1 MFRARLGVRTRV
13 LAIALVPSAAL
24 LVIGVG
30 GAGYLVAQ
38 GNHAREWGA
47 ALQDA
52 TPTTRELVNAVQAER
67 QVTLAQLA
75 GEEPNPK
82 ALSEARLRMDAA
94 IILLEPITAKMEALG
109 PQGVTGDVGGF
120 QTLTRQ
126 LAAVRTQVDAG
137 VLPFADAYTF
147 YGHLLDLVSVGT
159 SVVMITAPSSE
170 VAVETGETLTLIS
183 ASEMLTRSA
192 GLAEVLLH
200 DGTLPPELG
209 IEYAR
214 LTGGYRISVEALAR
228 DEDDAETINAATLI
242 NGQNWQRLIMMENS
256 LMARALDPVTNPD
269 PKPVPLAFTEAE
281 WRDTVS
287 KVNQALLTLWDV
299 QNLHAQGLSEQAGE
313 EYARNSLIAG
323 GGMFLVAVSAFGV
336 ALVLANRI
344 IRRLKRLRDQTLAL
358 ADDRLPQIMTQL
370 RDGKD
375 VDVAA
380 ETPPLDFGSDEIGQ
394 VAKAFSHAHEAAVEA
409 AVTEARTREGVK
421 AVFLNIA
428 HRSQVVVHRQ
438 LEVLDDAES
447 KQEDPSLLEIFFR
460 LDHLATRE
468 RRNAENLIILAGG
481 QPGRQW
487 RNPVALVEVVRSGV
501 GEALDY
507 TRVKITRLPEIAVAG
522 SAVADL
528 VHLVAELVDNAAH
541 FSPPTSQVEVRGNVV
556 GKGIAVEIVDQ
567 GMGMP
572 ESELERVN
580 EMLRNPPDFGVNT
593 LSEDSRLGMFVVAQ
607 LAVRNGISVRLT
619 ESDYGGVRA
628 IVLIPSSLT
637 VAAPGTGEIP
647 AVPKQLE
654 AVAAQPQAESFHA
667 AESFPTAEPFPTGE
681 PFRTS
686 ESFHTGEM
694 RQLDAPPALPARP
707 GPTAPE
713 RPLTPLYSPAPAF
726 DAFASPAR
734 SFEESAK
741 PYEPPTEPNPPH
753 RPSIPA
759 PQPEI
764 GFRPRESRR
773 AQYTGSDV
781 RPALP
786 RRRRQASLAP
796 ELAQDTTSPETSS
809 QPTRTAEQARDL
821 MSAIENGT
829 RQGRRADPG
838 ASEPVSNPFPDRQ
851 EGDGDHLK
859 RW

>member
-52 TPTTRELVNAVQAER
+52 TPTTRELVNAVQGER

-75 GEEPNPK
+75 GETPNPK
-82 ALSEARLRMDAA
+82 ALAEARLRMDAA
-94 IILLEPITAKMEALG
+94 IILLEPITAQMEALG

-126 LAAVRTQVDAG
+126 LSAIRTQVDAG
-137 VLPFADAYTF
+137 ALPFADAYKF

-159 SVVMITAPSSE
+159 SVVMVTAPTSE

-214 LTGGYRISVEALAR
+214 LTGGYRIGVEALAR
-228 DEDDAETINAATLI
+228 DADDATTINAAALI
-242 NGQNWQRLIMMENS
+242 TGQNWQKLIIMENS

-269 PKPVPLAFTEAE
+269 PKPVPLAFTEQE
-281 WRDTVS
+281 WRDTVNS
-287 KVNQALLTLWDV
+287 VNQTLLTLWDV
-299 QNLHAQGLSEQAGE
+299 QSLHAQGLSEEAGE
-313 EYARNSLIAG
+313 EDARNSLLAG

-358 ADDRLPQIMTQL
+358 ADDRLPQTMNRL
-370 RDGKD
+370 RAGKD

-447 KQEDPSLLEIFFR
+447 KQEDPALLEIFFR

-487 RNPVALVEVVRSGV
+487 RNPVSLVEVVRSGV

-507 TRVKITRLPEIAVAG
+507 TRVKITRLPEVAVAG

-528 VHLVAELVDNAAH
+528 VHLIAELVDNAAH

-572 ESELERVN
+572 ESELARVN

-637 VAAPGTGEIP
+637 VTAAGTGEIP
-647 AVPKQLE
+647 VVAKQLE
-654 AVAAQPQAESFHA
+654 PVAAQPEEPRA
-667 AESFPTAEPFPTGE
+667 A
-681 PFRTS
+681 
-686 ESFHTGEM
+686 
-694 RQLDAPPALPARP
+694 RQLEAPPPLPARP

-713 RPLTPLYSPAPAF
+713 RPLTPRYSPAPAF
-726 DAFASPAR
+726 DAFAAPPR
-734 SFEESAK
+734 SFEEQAK

-753 RPSIPA
+753 RQTVPA

-764 GFRPRESRR
+764 GFRPREFMR

-796 ELAQDTTSPETSS
+796 ELAQDTTSPEAPS

-838 ASEPVSNPFPDRQ
+838 VSEPVSNPFPDRQ